1 MRKMNFE
8 FNSLMSDFIK
18 EMNLELSNRFYW
30 YLGYT
35 EALTDGYQ
43 KPNTIAFNYPD
54 GFKSRN
60 DLCAAWLLF
69 LADIYEEDFYDGVNI
84 QAIDFFNNG
93 LIEKLL
99 HIDTLKDRIA
109 NMANCIGVEVE
120 FGKDSDGY
128 LTAYVVGFCK

>member
-1 MRKMNFE
+1 MKKMNFE

-35 EALTDGYQ
+35 DALTDGYQ

-109 NMANCIGVEVE
+109 NMAKYIGVEVE

-128 LTAYVVGFCK
+128 LTAHVVGFCK